1 MVDLGHISEIRQ
13 RISEIQQQIGFSPK
27 VPGMDFSSRLQRE
40 MNKLDTQPAASTAA
54 IPGGITAGKAVD
66 DSKAATGIVPAVS
79 MESSAASALPTS
91 TGDLAVF
98 MDHAARKYNV
108 DPRLVSAVAEVESGN
123 DPSAVSGA
131 GAIGVMQLMPD
142 TAAALGVDPYDAEQ
156 NIEGGTKYLRQMLD
170 SFGGDVRKALA
181 AYNAGPQAVRDYNGV
196 PPYSET
202 QNYVNKVLDIY
213 R

>member
-40 MNKLDTQPAASTAA
+40 MSKLDTQPTNTAVL
-54 IPGGITAGKAVD
+54 PGEITTGKAAD
-66 DSKAATGIVPAVS
+66 DSKAATGSVPAIS
-79 MESSAASALPTS
+79 MEGSTALALPTS
-91 TGDLAVF
+91 AGDLSVF
-98 MDHAARKYNV
+98 MDRAAQKYDV
-108 DPRLVSAVAEVESGN
+108 DPRLVAAVAEVESSN
-123 DPSAVSGA
+123 DPSAVSEA

-170 SFGGDVRKALA
+170 NFGGDVRKALA
-181 AYNAGPQAVRDYNGV
+181 AYNAGPQAVRDYNGI

-202 QNYVNKVLDIY
+202 QDYVNKVLDIY

>member
-27 VPGMDFSSRLQRE
+27 VPGMDFSSRLQKE
-40 MNKLDTQPAASTAA
+40 MNKLDTQPASTVA
-54 IPGGITAGKAVD
+54 IPGEATAGKTAD
-66 DSKAATGIVPAVS
+66 DSKAATEIFPAVS
-79 MESSAASALPTS
+79 MEGSTASALPTGA
-91 TGDLAVF
+91 GDLSAF
-98 MDHAARKYNV
+98 MDRAARKYDV

-202 QNYVNKVLDIY
+202 QDYVNKVLDIY

>member
-1 MVDLGHISEIRQ
+1 MDLGRIQEIRQ
-13 RISEIQQQIGFSPK
+13 RISEIQQQIGLSPK
-27 VPGMDFSSRLQRE
+27 VPGMDFSSRLQQE
-40 MNKLDTQPAASTAA
+40 MNKMKSRVERVAAMPETGSAEGRGNAAEGVQATSGGRDATPA
-54 IPGGITAGKAVD
+54 G
-66 DSKAATGIVPAVS
+66 TGTI
-79 MESSAASALPTS
+79 SALV
-91 TGDLAVF
+91 AQ
-98 MDHAARKYNV
+98 AAKKYDV
-108 DPRLVSAVAEVESGN
+108 DPRLVSAVAEVESN
-123 DPSAVSGA
+123 NNPAAVSGA

-156 NIEGGTKYLRQMLD
+156 NIEGGTRYLRQMLD

-202 QNYVNKVLDIY
+202 QDYVNRVLDIY